1 MATGIGQRTGTTPT
15 FDGMTEMTR
24 ADLLKGLGLAAV
36 GVTLTTP
43 TAHAD
48 AEHPN
53 VRLIKDYYA
62 TYAKGDPEQPATTT
76 MSPKT

>member
-1 MATGIGQRTGTTPT
+1 
-15 FDGMTEMTR
+15 MTEMTR

-62 TYAKGDPEQPATTT
+62 TYAKSDPEQPATTT